1 MARIDRYVLGQLLLV
16 FGFFALILILVYWI
30 NRAVILFDQIIGD
43 GQSIGTFLIFSA
55 LTLPGLIRVILPIA
69 AFAAAIYVTNR
80 MITDR
85 ELVILQSTGASALR
99 LARPVLIFGVIG
111 TILMT
116 VLVHLLVPL
125 ASSEFSRRQAELAQN
140 VTARLLQD
148 GQFLTPTQGVT
159 FYVRDISDD
168 GEMNNIFLSD
178 TRGAETTLTFTAATA
193 YLIRTEAGPQLVM
206 LNGMIQTLTEETGRL
221 STTAFDELAYDIGA
235 LVRLPGPANRR
246 PRAVPSSELW
256 MASAALLEETGQSQ
270 ARLRAEV
277 HDRIAQ
283 SLLPLVGAL
292 LGFSA
297 LLIGQFSRFGLW
309 RQILGAIGLIILI
322 KGLESG
328 ATARMAKH
336 PEDWLLLY
344 TPALTGLALCG
355 LLIGLSGRRRWPWLK
370 TGDAT

>member
-116 VLVHLLVPL
+116 ALVHLLVPL